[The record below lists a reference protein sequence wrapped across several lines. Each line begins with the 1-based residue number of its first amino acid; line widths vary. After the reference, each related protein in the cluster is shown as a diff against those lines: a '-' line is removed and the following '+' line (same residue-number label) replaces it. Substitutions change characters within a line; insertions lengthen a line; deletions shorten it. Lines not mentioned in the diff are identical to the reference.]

1 MKRSFKYTILRR
13 PAVAGA
19 ILGLGLIGATRG
31 RIASVQMPTPHF
43 SFGGRGRQGPG
54 VAGGRGLGVSLDTV
68 AQRLGLSTDE
78 LKTQRHSGQSL
89 AQLAQSK
96 GINPQTLIN
105 QLVSDAASQLA
116 QAVQSGQSARGPPPQ
131 RPITGVTSLRQRIRA
146 DATEGLYLMVSGM

>member
-43 SFGGRGRQGPG
+43 SFGRRGRQGPG

-131 RPITGVTSLRQRIRA
+131 RPITGVSRP
-146 DATEGLYLMVSGM
+146 